1 MRVCFDARTAE
12 PSFPGIGRYAFNLA
26 RSLIPQL
33 GPGDHLHILRPA
45 GGTDADRIASM
56 ANGRVD
62 GSALSCSPRSL
73 RQQWMVPRAIRAAA
87 ADVYH
92 SCYVGM
98 PLSASVPT
106 VLTIHDLIPLRIPE
120 TVSGARG
127 AAFRLLLRRAAHASD
142 AVIAPSEQTAADL
155 GELLGL
161 ARDRIHVIPY
171 AADPDLVAANTQAP
185 GTQTDAPFAL
195 CVGAARP
202 HKNHVRLIEAWCAVT
217 PAIQLVIAGPGH
229 TPSSAAVRRAEALGI
244 GNRVRWLGEVSDAE
258 LAALYR
264 DAELVVVPSE
274 IEGFGLPAI
283 EAMANG
289 AAVACSDTAALR
301 EVAGD
306 AAAYFPARDVDAM
319 ADVIGSL
326 LNDRDRLDRLARAG
340 LARAAAF
347 SWEECARRT
356 LEVYRSIVRGR

>member
-33 GPGDHLHILRPA
+33 GPADHLHILRPA
-45 GGTDADRIASM
+45 GGPAADRIAAM
-56 ANGRVD
+56 ANDRVD
-62 GSALSCSPRSL
+62 SDTLPCSPRSL
-73 RQQWMVPRAIRAAA
+73 RQQWIVPRAIRAAG

-106 VLTIHDLIPLRIPE
+106 VLTVHDLIPLRIPE
-120 TVSGARG
+120 TVPGPKG
-127 AAFRLLLRRAAHASD
+127 VAFRLLLRRAAHASD
-142 AVIAPSEQTAADL
+142 AIIAPSEQTAADL
-155 GELLGL
+155 RELLGI

-171 AADPDLVAANTQAP
+171 AADPDLVAANTQATRTP
-185 GTQTDAPFAL
+185 TDAPFAL

-202 HKNHVRLIEAWCAVT
+202 HKNHVRLIEAWSAVR

-229 TPSSAAVRRAEALGI
+229 TPPSAAVRRAEALGI
-244 GNRVRWLGEVSDAE
+244 GNRVRWRGEVSDAE
-258 LAALYR
+258 LAALYYN
-264 DAELVVVPSE
+264 AVLVVVPSE
-274 IEGFGLPAI
+274 IEGFGLPAV
-283 EAMANG
+283 EAMASG
-289 AAVACSDTAALR
+289 APLACSDTAALR

-306 AAAYFPARDVDAM
+306 AAAYFPAHDVDAM
-319 ADVIGSL
+319 ANVIGSL
-326 LNDRDRLDRLARAG
+326 LNDRARLDQLAHAG

-347 SWEECARRT
+347 SWEETARRT
-356 LEVYRSIVRGR
+356 IEVYRSIRRGR